1 MELVDNLRI
10 TSANLATFTTSM
22 QKGEGLIPR
31 LLNDKVVGDQAM
43 TEFSSLVHQLNDAVT
58 KLNTGNGTAGKLIND
73 PSVYESINDIL
84 IGINESKMLRWLI
97 RNRQERGIQKRVDM
111 EQQIAP
117 PPSIPPV
124 TASNA
129 AQTTTNPP
137 PPPKQ

>member
-1 MELVDNLRI
+1 
-10 TSANLATFTTSM
+10 
-22 QKGEGLIPR
+22 
-31 LLNDKVVGDQAM
+31 
-43 TEFSSLVHQLNDAVT
+43 
-58 KLNTGNGTAGKLIND
+58 LIND

-137 PPPKQ
+137 SPPKQ

>member
-1 MELVDNLRI
+1 
-10 TSANLATFTTSM
+10 
-22 QKGEGLIPR
+22 
-31 LLNDKVVGDQAM
+31 
-43 TEFSSLVHQLNDAVT
+43 
-58 KLNTGNGTAGKLIND
+58 
-73 PSVYESINDIL
+73 VYESINDIL